1 MDSAEAAACLRRI
14 PEGDEGAARDLFHFL
29 YPLVARLV
37 RSHLPQRT
45 SEEDLCQIA
54 MVKIFSAAEKFS
66 GKVPIEHWVS
76 RIVINT
82 CLNQIRAEKVR
93 KELRMSDLGEAEAEI
108 VEKLSSS
115 AEALD
120 ASDAAS
126 ARELVELILTRLEPT
141 DRLLINLLHLE
152 GRTLSE
158 VAELT
163 GWNHTAIKVRV
174 FRARRRMRHHIR
186 ELEKKDREPKTDPL
200 LS

>member
-1 MDSAEAAACLRRI
+1 MDSAEAAACLQRI
-14 PEGDEGAARDLFHFL
+14 PQGDEEAARALFHFL

-37 RSHLPQRT
+37 RSHLPVRT
-45 SEEDLCQIA
+45 SEEDLCQVA
-54 MVKIFSAAEKFS
+54 MVKIFSSATQFG

-93 KELRMSDLGEAEAEI
+93 RELRMSDLGETEAEV

-120 ASDAAS
+120 ASDATA
-126 ARELVELILTRLEPT
+126 ARELVELVLARLEPT

-158 VAELT
+158 VSELT
-163 GWNHTAIKVRV
+163 GWNHTVIKVRA
-174 FRARRRMRHHIR
+174 FRARRRMRHYLR
-186 ELEKKDREPKTDPL
+186 ELEKKDHPPKTDPPH
-200 LS
+200 S